1 VNWNPSEEQK
11 GLVGK
16 EYLGR
21 LPHLTKSFEDL
32 VYQSVISR

>member
-1 VNWNPSEEQK
+1 WNPSEEQK

-21 LPHLTKSFEDL
+21 LLHLTKPFEDF
-32 VYQSVISR
+32 VYQSVIGR